1 MRELIQ
7 PAFEQWVAEE
17 IDEATLKQRKAEA
30 RATATAEHA
39 PLTELERASAAYTQA
54 VSART
59 KAEVALSTSEAAEDA
74 AEAKLEAVLR
84 GLERGQPGSSGAK
97 AE

>member
-1 MRELIQ
+1 MADQ
-7 PAFEQWVAEE
+7 

-30 RATATAEHA
+30 RAKATAEHA
-39 PLTELERASAAYTQA
+39 PLTELESASSGYMEA

-59 KAEVALSTSEAAEDA
+59 KAEVALATTEAAEDA

-84 GLERGQPGSSGAK
+84 ALERGQPGSSGVK